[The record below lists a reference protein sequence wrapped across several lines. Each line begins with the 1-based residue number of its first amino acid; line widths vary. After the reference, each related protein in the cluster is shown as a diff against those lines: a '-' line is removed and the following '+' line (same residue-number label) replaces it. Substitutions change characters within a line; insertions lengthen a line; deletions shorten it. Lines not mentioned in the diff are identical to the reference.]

1 MRYIDVFNGD
11 ADGICALVQMR
22 LASPQKSELVTGIK
36 RDINL
41 LDRVEAQPGDQV
53 TVLDISMQK
62 NQSDLARILTAGAQV
77 FYADHHQSGEIPQHP
92 NLEAHIDLSAKKCTS
107 LIVDKYLNQQFHL
120 WAITA
125 TFGDNMTVVANGLAK
140 AAGLSEA
147 QTKALSDLGLYM
159 NYNGYGSAIEDLLFH
174 PAKLYEECVQFSTPF
189 EFMDEDK
196 VVFEQLAEGYQA
208 DMAKGLAIKP
218 VYASDLVAVVELPD
232 EKWAH
237 RVSGVLGNALAN
249 QHPERAHAIVTAI
262 DSDNYLVSLRAP
274 DINRTG
280 ADKVASQF
288 ETGGG
293 RQGAAGI
300 NVLPV
305 SKLSDLIKAMEK
317 QYA

>member
-11 ADGICALVQMR
+11 ADGICALVQLR
-22 LASPQKSELVTGIK
+22 LASPQTSALVTGIK

-41 LDRVEAQPGDQV
+41 LDRVEAAQGDQV

-62 NQSDLARILTAGAQV
+62 NQSDLMRILNAGAKV

-92 NLEAHIDLSAKKCTS
+92 NLEAYIDLSAKKCTS
-107 LIVDKYLNQQFHL
+107 LIVDKYLGHQFHL

-125 TFGDNMTVVANGLAK
+125 TFGDNMTAVANALAK
-140 AAGLSEA
+140 AAGLTEK
-147 QTKALSDLGLYM
+147 QTQDLSDLGRYL
-159 NYNGYGSAIEDLLFH
+159 NYNGYGSNVEDLLFH

-189 EFMDEDK
+189 EFMAEDK

-218 VYASDLVAVVELPD
+218 VYLSDQVSVVELPD

-262 DSDNYLVSLRAP
+262 NADNYLVSLRAP

-280 ADKVASQF
+280 ADKIASQF
-288 ETGGG
+288 KTGGG

-300 NVLPV
+300 NVLPA
-305 SKLSDLIKAMEK
+305 SKISELIEAMEK
-317 QYA
+317 QYT